1 MTTTTNLGSTPPV
14 NSVSPLT
21 WVKKNLFS
29 SWFNSI
35 LTILS
40 LLFIYWLASGLISW
54 AFTQAQWGVIGANL
68 RLFFVGLYPE
78 SLIWRPW
85 MTLGIIVSLSGLSW
99 GILTRS
105 ALPLPGGQSQ
115 TLFTKTTLIV
125 LGILATVSFAISIP
139 AGIQSSLILLGML
152 LLLVVSAV
160 AGRQIGMRFPAMG
173 SWLPLVWLV
182 AFFVMLWLLE
192 GGLFLRPVRR
202 DDLSGLI
209 LTLFA
214 AVVSIVLSFPFG
226 VLLALGRQSSLP
238 AVRWLSIAYIE
249 LIRGLPLLGILFM
262 AQVMLPLVLPPNV
275 RPDRV
280 VRAIAGFTLFSAAYL
295 AENVRGG
302 LQSVPR
308 GQIEAAKALGLSTPL
323 VLAFIVLPQ
332 AIKAV
337 IPTIVGQFIS
347 LFKDTSLLAI
357 VGLVDLLGISQ
368 SILASPKYLGRY
380 GEIYLFIAL
389 IYWIFCYSMSLA
401 SRSLEKQ
408 LGGSNR

>member
-21 WVKKNLFS
+21 WVKKNLLS

-40 LLFIYWLASGLISW
+40 LLFIYWLASGLLGW

-85 MTLGIIVSLSGLSW
+85 TTLGIIIGLSGLSW

-105 ALPLPGGQSQ
+105 RS
-115 TLFTKTTLIV
+115 LFSRTTLII
-125 LGILATVSFAISIP
+125 LSILAAAGFAISIP

-152 LLLVVSAV
+152 LLLVVGAV
-160 AGRQIGMRFPAMG
+160 AGRQIGMRFPAIG

-238 AVRWLSIAYIE
+238 AIRWLSIAYIE

-308 GQIEAAKALGLSTPL
+308 GQTEAAKALGLSTPL
-323 VLAFIVLPQ
+323 VLTFIVLPQ

-401 SRSLEKQ
+401 SRNLEKQ
-408 LGGSNR
+408 LGGRNQ